1 MSDKL
6 LDASGQPMNAVPS
19 TGDTDQPILKVS
31 GLTTSFRVNRVW
43 TPVVRDLDFHINPR
57 ETVAVVGESG
67 SGKSITA
74 LSIMRLVPEAT
85 GRIEGR
91 IELDGVNLPDL
102 SEPAMRDVR
111 GGKIGMIFQ
120 EPMTSLNPVLTVG
133 YQVAEVLQRHRGMDT
148 AAARAETLRLF
159 DLVRIADAR
168 SRLNEFPHTFSG
180 GMRQRIMIAIAL
192 ACQPRL
198 LIADEP
204 TTALDVTIQA
214 QILELIRELQS
225 EVDMAVMF
233 ITHDMGV
240 VAEIADRVV
249 VMLTGD
255 KVEEGDTEPLFAN
268 PQHAYTRKLL
278 AAVPRLG
285 SLSDTDLPRR
295 FVVDE
300 SPMDAELA
308 QTPATSNAN
317 ANAADIG
324 ASTSPAANKAIVD
337 TTEDEPDQRGEVILD
352 VRNLSTRFPVRGG
365 WLGRVRGQVHAV
377 ENVSFTLRQGETL
390 ALVGESG
397 CGKSTTGRS
406 ILQLLKPA
414 AGEIRFENEELT
426 TASPEVMRKARQRI
440 QMIFQDPYGS
450 LNPRKTVGAAIRE
463 PMIVH
468 GLQSRSAADQEV
480 LRLLDIVG
488 LLPEHALRFPHE
500 FSGGQRQRLCIARC
514 LAMQPR
520 LIVADES
527 VSALDVS
534 IQAQVINLL
543 LELQRKLKLSY
554 LFISHDIAV
563 VERVSHR
570 IAVMYLG
577 EIVEIGPRRTILENP
592 RHPYTQKLIAAA
604 PIPDPSARRARA
616 GLMSEELKSPV
627 RALDWQ
633 PDSKPLVQYGDDHWV
648 RE

>member
-1 MSDKL
+1 MPDSL
-6 LDASGQPMNAVPS
+6 LDASGIPMNSSHAM
-19 TGDTDQPILKVS
+19 TETDTPILKVS
-31 GLTTSFRVNRVW
+31 GLTTSFRVNREW
-43 TPVVRDLDFHINPR
+43 MPVVRNLDFHINPH

-85 GRIEGR
+85 GRIEGD
-91 IELDGVNLPDL
+91 IELDGINLPNL
-102 SEPAMRDVR
+102 TEPAMRDVR

-133 YQVAEVLQRHRGMDT
+133 FQVAEVLQRHRSMDAST
-148 AAARAETLRLF
+148 ARAETLRLF
-159 DLVRIADAR
+159 DLVRIADAK

-225 EVDMAVMF
+225 EVGMAVMF

-249 VMLTGD
+249 VMLSGD
-255 KVEEGDTEPLFAN
+255 KVEEGDTESLFAT

-285 SLSDTDLPRR
+285 ALSDTDLPRR
-295 FVVDE
+295 FMVGD
-300 SPMDAELA
+300 SAMGLA
-308 QTPATSNAN
+308 NETVAP
-317 ANAADIG
+317 AADSITTPSVSAAPVM
-324 ASTSPAANKAIVD
+324 ASAIVD

-352 VRNLSTRFPVRGG
+352 VRNLSTRFPVRSG
-365 WLGRVRGQVHAV
+365 WLGRVHGQVHAV

-414 AGEIRFENEELT
+414 TGEIRFENEELT
-426 TASPEVMRKARQRI
+426 TAAPEAMRKARQHI

-543 LELQRKLKLSY
+543 LDLQRKLRLSY

-563 VERVSHR
+563 VERISHR

-577 EIVEIGPRRTILENP
+577 EIVEIGPRRTILDNP

-627 RALDWQ
+627 RSLLWQ
-633 PDSKPLVQYGDDHWV
+633 SDSKPLVQHGEDHWV
-648 RE
+648 RES

>member
-1 MSDKL
+1 M
-6 LDASGQPMNAVPS
+6 
-19 TGDTDQPILKVS
+19 
-31 GLTTSFRVNRVW
+31 
-43 TPVVRDLDFHINPR
+43 PVVRDLSFQIQPG

-67 SGKSITA
+67 SGKSVTA
-74 LSIMRLVPEAT
+74 LSIMRLVTEAT

-91 IELDGVNLPDL
+91 IELDGTSLLDL
-102 SEPAMRDVR
+102 SESDMRDVR
-111 GGKIGMIFQ
+111 GGSIGMIFQ

-133 YQVAEVLQRHRGMDT
+133 FQVAEVLQRHRGMDAST
-148 AAARAETLRLF
+148 ARVETLRLF
-159 DLVRIADAR
+159 DLVRIADAKN
-168 SRLNEFPHTFSG
+168 RLHEFPHTFSG

-225 EVDMAVMF
+225 DVGMAVMF

-255 KVEEGDTEPLFAN
+255 KVEEGTAESLFAH
-268 PQHAYTRKLL
+268 PEHPYTQKLL

-285 SLSDTDLPRR
+285 SLSETDLPRR
-295 FVVDE
+295 FQ
-300 SPMDAELA
+300 SAE
-308 QTPATSNAN
+308 AN
-317 ANAADIG
+317 DSA
-324 ASTSPAANKAIVD
+324 PK
-337 TTEDEPDQRGEVILD
+337 DEPDNRGNVILD
-352 VRNLSTRFPVRGG
+352 VKHLSTRFPVRGG

-377 ENVSFTLRQGETL
+377 EDVSFTLRQGETL

-406 ILQLLKPA
+406 ILQLVKPA
-414 AGEIRFENEELT
+414 AGEIHFENTDLT
-426 TASPEVMRKARQRI
+426 TASPETVREARQRI

-468 GLQSRSAADQEV
+468 GLRTRAEADVEV
-480 LRLLDIVG
+480 IRLLDIVG

-514 LAMQPR
+514 LAMQPK

-543 LELQRKLKLSY
+543 LDLQRELQLSY

-577 EIVEIGPRRTILENP
+577 EIVEIGPRRTILDNP
-592 RHPYTQKLIAAA
+592 QHPYTQKLIAAA
-604 PIPDPSARRARA
+604 PIPDPTARRART
-616 GLMSEELKSPV
+616 GLMSDELKSPV
-627 RALDWQ
+627 RPLGWQ
-633 PDSKPLVQYGDDHWV
+633 ANPEPLIQRGEDHWV
-648 RE
+648 RQT

>member
-1 MSDKL
+1 M
-6 LDASGQPMNAVPS
+6 ASGCLSSESFQIHPS
-19 TGDTDQPILKVS
+19 
-31 GLTTSFRVNRVW
+31 
-43 TPVVRDLDFHINPR
+43 

-67 SGKSITA
+67 SGKSVTA
-74 LSIMRLVPEAT
+74 LSIMRLVTEAT

-91 IELDGVNLPDL
+91 IELDGTNLPDL

-111 GGKIGMIFQ
+111 GGSIGMIFQ

-133 YQVAEVLQRHRGMDT
+133 FQVAEVLQRHRGMDAS
-148 AAARAETLRLF
+148 AAHVETLRLF
-159 DLVRIADAR
+159 DLVRIADAKN
-168 SRLNEFPHTFSG
+168 RLHEFPHTFSG

-225 EVDMAVMF
+225 DVGMAVMF

-255 KVEEGDTEPLFAN
+255 KVEEGTAKSLFAH
-268 PQHAYTRKLL
+268 PEHPYTQKLL

-295 FVVDE
+295 FQ
-300 SPMDAELA
+300 SAKAEE
-308 QTPATSNAN
+308 PVP
-317 ANAADIG
+317 D
-324 ASTSPAANKAIVD
+324 
-337 TTEDEPDQRGEVILD
+337 DEPDNRGAVILD
-352 VRNLSTRFPVRGG
+352 VKNLSTRFPVRGG

-377 ENVSFTLRQGETL
+377 EDVSFTLRQGETL

-406 ILQLLKPA
+406 ILQLVKPA
-414 AGEIRFENEELT
+414 AGQIHFENTDLV
-426 TASPEVMRKARQRI
+426 TASPETVREARQRI

-468 GLQSRSAADQEV
+468 GLRTRGEADREV
-480 LRLLDIVG
+480 LRLLDTVG

-543 LELQRKLKLSY
+543 LDLQRELQLSY

-577 EIVEIGPRRTILENP
+577 EIVEIGPRRTILDNP
-592 RHPYTQKLIAAA
+592 QHPYTQKLIAAA
-604 PIPDPSARRARA
+604 PIPDPTARRARA
-616 GLMSEELKSPV
+616 GLMSDELKSPV

-633 PDSKPLVQYGDDHWV
+633 ANPKPLIQRGLDHWV
-648 RE
+648 RQT

>member
-1 MSDKL
+1 MTS
-6 LDASGQPMNAVPS
+6 
-19 TGDTDQPILKVS
+19 PILKVS
-31 GLTTSFRVNRVW
+31 GLTTSFRVDGKW
-43 TPVVRDLDFHINPR
+43 MPVVRDLSFQIQPR

-67 SGKSITA
+67 SGKSVTA
-74 LSIMRLVPEAT
+74 LSIMRLVAEAT

-91 IELDGVNLPDL
+91 IELEGKSLLEL
-102 SEPAMRDVR
+102 SEPAMRDIR
-111 GGKIGMIFQ
+111 GGSIGMIFQ

-133 YQVAEVLQRHRGMDT
+133 FQVAEVLQRHRGMDA

-159 DLVRIADAR
+159 DLVRIADAK
-168 SRLNEFPHTFSG
+168 SRLHEFPHTFSG

-225 EVDMAVMF
+225 DVGMAVMF

-255 KVEEGDTEPLFAN
+255 KVEEGTAENLFAH
-268 PQHAYTRKLL
+268 PEHTYTRKLL

-285 SLSDTDLPRR
+285 SLSNTDLPRR
-295 FVVDE
+295 FQ
-300 SPMDAELA
+300 SAETEEP
-308 QTPATSNAN
+308 TP
-317 ANAADIG
+317 
-324 ASTSPAANKAIVD
+324 
-337 TTEDEPDQRGEVILD
+337 EDEPDNRGKVILD
-352 VRNLSTRFPVRGG
+352 VKHLSTRFPVRGG
-365 WLGRVRGQVHAV
+365 WIGRVRGQVHAV
-377 ENVSFTLRQGETL
+377 EDVSFTLRQGETL

-406 ILQLLKPA
+406 ILQLVKPA
-414 AGEIRFENEELT
+414 AGEIHFENTDLT
-426 TASPEVMRKARQRI
+426 TASPETVREARQRI

-463 PMIVH
+463 PMLVH
-468 GLQSRSAADQEV
+468 GLRTRGDADLEV
-480 LRLLDIVG
+480 IRLLDTVG

-543 LELQRKLKLSY
+543 LDLQRELQLAY

-577 EIVEIGPRRTILENP
+577 EIVEIGPRRSILDNP
-592 RHPYTQKLIAAA
+592 QHPYTQKLIAAA
-604 PIPDPSARRARA
+604 PIPDPTARRARA
-616 GLMSEELKSPV
+616 GLMSDELKSPV
-627 RALDWQ
+627 RALNWQ
-633 PDSKPLVQYGDDHWV
+633 PDPQPLIKHGVDHWV
-648 RE
+648 RQT

>member
-1 MSDKL
+1 MTS
-6 LDASGQPMNAVPS
+6 AAAGINANNSSVES
-19 TGDTDQPILKVS
+19 SERPILAVS
-31 GLTTSFRVNRVW
+31 GLTTSFRVDRQWV
-43 TPVVRDLDFHINPR
+43 PVVRDLSFHIQPR

-67 SGKSITA
+67 SGKSVTA
-74 LSIMRLVPEAT
+74 LSIMRLVTEAT

-91 IELDGVNLPDL
+91 IELEGVNLPGL
-102 SEPAMRDVR
+102 SEAEMRDVR
-111 GGKIGMIFQ
+111 GGRIGMIFQ

-133 YQVAEVLQRHRGMDT
+133 FQVAEVLQRHRGMD
-148 AAARAETLRLF
+148 AAEARTETLRLF
-159 DLVRIADAR
+159 DLVRIADAKN
-168 SRLNEFPHTFSG
+168 RLHEFPHTFSG

-225 EVDMAVMF
+225 EVGMAVMF

-255 KVEEGDTEPLFAN
+255 KVEDGPVGTLFSQPN
-268 PQHAYTRKLL
+268 HVYTKKLL

-285 SLSDTDLPRR
+285 SLSNTDFPRQ
-295 FVVDE
+295 FHVVD
-300 SPMDAELA
+300 AENQA
-308 QTPATSNAN
+308 PQ
-317 ANAADIG
+317 
-324 ASTSPAANKAIVD
+324 
-337 TTEDEPDQRGEVILD
+337 DEPDNRGDVILD
-352 VRNLSTRFPVRGG
+352 VRHLSTRFPVRGG

-377 ENVSFTLRQGETL
+377 EDVSFTLRKGETL

-406 ILQLLKPA
+406 ILQLIKPT
-414 AGEIRFENEELT
+414 AGEIHFENAELT
-426 TASPEVMRKARQRI
+426 TASAETVRLARQRI

-468 GLQSRSAADQEV
+468 GLHSHAEADKEV
-480 LRLLDIVG
+480 VRLLDTVG
-488 LLPEHALRFPHE
+488 LSAEHALRFPHE

-514 LAMQPR
+514 LAMQPQ

-543 LELQRKLKLSY
+543 LELQRELQLAY

-577 EIVEIGPRRTILENP
+577 EIVEIGPRRAILENP
-592 RHPYTQKLIAAA
+592 QHPYTRKLIAAA
-604 PIPDPSARRARA
+604 PIPDPSARKVRA
-616 GLMSEELKSPV
+616 GLMSDELKSPV
-627 RALDWQ
+627 RSLDWVAD
-633 PDSKPLVQYGDDHWV
+633 PRPLFEYESDHWV
-648 RE
+648 RKV

>member
-1 MSDKL
+1 MTS
-6 LDASGQPMNAVPS
+6 
-19 TGDTDQPILKVS
+19 PILKVS
-31 GLTTSFRVNRVW
+31 GLTTSFRVDGQW
-43 TPVVRDLDFHINPR
+43 MPVVRDLSFQIQPG

-67 SGKSITA
+67 SGKSVTA
-74 LSIMRLVPEAT
+74 LSIMRLVTEAT

-91 IELDGVNLPDL
+91 IELDGTSLLDL
-102 SEPAMRDVR
+102 SESDMRDVR
-111 GGKIGMIFQ
+111 GGSIGMIFQ

-133 YQVAEVLQRHRGMDT
+133 FQVAEVLQRHRGMDAST
-148 AAARAETLRLF
+148 ARVETLRLF
-159 DLVRIADAR
+159 DLVRIADAKN
-168 SRLNEFPHTFSG
+168 RLHEFPHTFSG

-225 EVDMAVMF
+225 DVGMAVMF

-255 KVEEGDTEPLFAN
+255 KVEEGTAESLFAH
-268 PQHAYTRKLL
+268 PEHPYTQKLL

-285 SLSDTDLPRR
+285 SLSETDLPRR
-295 FVVDE
+295 FQ
-300 SPMDAELA
+300 SAE
-308 QTPATSNAN
+308 AN
-317 ANAADIG
+317 DSA
-324 ASTSPAANKAIVD
+324 PK
-337 TTEDEPDQRGEVILD
+337 DEPDNRGNVILD
-352 VRNLSTRFPVRGG
+352 VKHLSTRFPVRGG

-377 ENVSFTLRQGETL
+377 EDVSFTLRQGETL

-406 ILQLLKPA
+406 ILQLVKPA
-414 AGEIRFENEELT
+414 AGEIHFENTDLT
-426 TASPEVMRKARQRI
+426 TASPETVREARQRI

-468 GLQSRSAADQEV
+468 GLRTRAEADVEV
-480 LRLLDIVG
+480 IRLLDIVG

-514 LAMQPR
+514 LAMQPK

-543 LELQRKLKLSY
+543 LDLQRELQLSY

-577 EIVEIGPRRTILENP
+577 EIVEIGPRRTILDNP
-592 RHPYTQKLIAAA
+592 QHPYTQKLIAAA
-604 PIPDPSARRARA
+604 PIPDPTARRART
-616 GLMSEELKSPV
+616 GLMSDELKSPV
-627 RALDWQ
+627 RPLGWQ
-633 PDSKPLVQYGDDHWV
+633 ANPEPLIQRGEDHWV
-648 RE
+648 RQT

>member
-1 MSDKL
+1 M
-6 LDASGQPMNAVPS
+6 
-19 TGDTDQPILKVS
+19 TGPILKVS
-31 GLTTSFRVNRVW
+31 DLTTSFHVEGRW
-43 TPVVRDLDFHINPR
+43 LPVVRDLSFQIQPR

-67 SGKSITA
+67 SGKSVTA
-74 LSIMRLVPEAT
+74 LSIMRLVAEAT

-91 IELDGVNLPDL
+91 IELDGSSLLELD
-102 SEPAMRDVR
+102 ETAMRDVR
-111 GGKIGMIFQ
+111 GGSIGMIFQ

-133 YQVAEVLQRHRGMDT
+133 FQVAEVLQRHRGMDA

-159 DLVRIADAR
+159 DLVRIADAEH
-168 SRLNEFPHTFSG
+168 RLHEFPHTFSG

-214 QILELIRELQS
+214 QILELIRELQN
-225 EVDMAVMF
+225 EVGMAVMF

-240 VAEIADRVV
+240 VAEVADRVV
-249 VMLTGD
+249 VMLNGD
-255 KVEEGDTEPLFAN
+255 KVEEEAVAGLFAR
-268 PQHAYTRKLL
+268 PKHPYTQKLL

-285 SLSDTDLPRR
+285 ALSNTDLPRR
-295 FVVDE
+295 FQSTE
-300 SPMDAELA
+300 
-308 QTPATSNAN
+308 TPEHTVS
-317 ANAADIG
+317 
-324 ASTSPAANKAIVD
+324 
-337 TTEDEPDQRGEVILD
+337 DEPDNRGKVILD
-352 VRNLSTRFPVRGG
+352 VRHLSTRFPVRSG
-365 WLGRVRGQVHAV
+365 WLGRVRGYVHAV
-377 ENVSFTLRQGETL
+377 EDVSFTLRQGETL

-406 ILQLLKPA
+406 ILQLVKPT
-414 AGEIRFENEELT
+414 AGQIHFENTDLT
-426 TASPEVMRKARQRI
+426 TASSEIMRQARQRI

-463 PMIVH
+463 PIIVH
-468 GLQSRSAADQEV
+468 GLRSRIEADREV
-480 LRLLDIVG
+480 HRLLETVG

-514 LAMQPR
+514 LAMQPQ

-543 LELQRKLKLSY
+543 LDLQRELQLAY

-563 VERVSHR
+563 VERISHR

-577 EIVEIGPRRTILENP
+577 EIVEIGPRRTILDNP
-592 RHPYTQKLIAAA
+592 QHPYTQKLIAAA
-604 PIPDPSARRARA
+604 PIPDPAARRARV
-616 GLMSEELKSPV
+616 GLMSDELKSPV
-627 RALDWQ
+627 RALNWQ
-633 PDSKPLVQYGDDHWV
+633 PDPAPLIQRGEDHWV
-648 RE
+648 RQP